1 MPPFR
6 VGLTG
11 GLASGKSTVAKL
23 LADAGFQ
30 VVDADEIVAELY
42 APGQPGARAVAEMFG
57 ANYLDKGGAVDKPR
71 LARLAFAD
79 DQARAKL
86 EAAIHPL
93 VRASFSRLG
102 TAAAHPTDPAPARSR
117 PIVLEATRLVEAG
130 YGPDFDLIVTVEAA
144 PEVRLE
150 RAVARGLSRDE
161 AIRRL
166 AAQGDGS
173 ARRKAAHKVIDNNG
187 SPEQLRAQVDA
198 LIAEIR
204 EVVG

>member
-71 LARLAFAD
+71 LARLAFTD
-79 DQARAKL
+79 DQARARL

-93 VRASFSRLG
+93 VRAFFSRLG
-102 TAAAHPTDPAPARSR
+102 TAAADPTDLASARSR

-130 YGPDFDLIVTVEAA
+130 YAPDFDLIITVEAR
-144 PEVRLE
+144 PETRLE
-150 RAVARGLSRDE
+150 RAIARGLPREE
-161 AIRRL
+161 ALRRL

-173 ARRKAAHKVIDNNG
+173 ERRAAAHRVIENDG
-187 SPEQLRAQVDA
+187 TAEELRAQVGA
-198 LIAEIR
+198 LVAEIR
-204 EVVG
+204 GRTE

>member
-23 LADAGFQ
+23 LAEAGFQ
-30 VVDADEIVAELY
+30 VVDADAIVAELY
-42 APGQPGARAVAEMFG
+42 APGQPGARAVAEIFG

-71 LARLAFAD
+71 LARLVFAD
-79 DQARAKL
+79 DAARASL

-93 VRASFSRLG
+93 VRAFFSRLG
-102 TAAAHPTDPAPARSR
+102 TAAVDSTNLASARSR

-130 YGPDFDLIVTVEAA
+130 YAPDFDLIVTVEAS
-144 PEVRLE
+144 PEIRLA
-150 RAVARGLSRDE
+150 RAVARGLPREE
-161 AIRRL
+161 ALRRL

-173 ARRKAAHKVIDNNG
+173 ARREAAHRVLENNG
-187 SPEQLRAQVDA
+187 TPEELRAQVDA

-204 EVVG
+204 RRAS